1 MTMRGGNILKI
12 GEFAKRSG
20 VTVKTLLHYE
30 KIGLLKPAYKNNSGY
45 RIYCEEDFLKL
56 QQIITLKFIGLSL
69 NEIKEILYKREEN
82 LESIISTQK
91 SALEEKKKHLESVI
105 TVFDK
110 AENQI
115 KENGFLEVEKLIDI
129 IKITNMEDKVK
140 EQYKNAEN
148 FNLRLK
154 LHSYNTNKTDWN
166 NWCFNQMKFP
176 SKARILELGCGTGD
190 LWLKKGEE
198 LNSDWR
204 ITLSDFSASMLQST
218 KEKLEKIGQNFIYR
232 EIDAQNIPY
241 EDESFDV
248 VIARHMLYFVQ
259 DIEKDLSEIK
269 RVLVKGGLF
278 YATANSCE
286 AGVELNK
293 LIEKFDST
301 LELHNNGMCYR
312 FQLENGQALLEK
324 YFSEVKVE
332 VLEGKIV
339 TSDVDA
345 IVSYKASSIKGTSVL
360 VGKKKDDFRKYIEN
374 YIKEKGDISITTK
387 ACIFKVRK

>member
-1 MTMRGGNILKI
+1 MKGGNILKI
-12 GEFAKRSG
+12 GEFAKRAG

-30 KIGLLKPAYKNNSGY
+30 KIGLLKPSYKTSSGY
-45 RIYCEEDFLKL
+45 RVYCEEDFLKL

-69 NEIKEILYKREEN
+69 NEINEILYKREEN

-91 SALEEKKKHLESVI
+91 SALEEKKKHIESVI

-129 IKITNMEDKVK
+129 IKITNMEGKVK

-148 FNLRLK
+148 FNLRTK
-154 LHSYNTNKTDWN
+154 LHSYNINKTDWN

-190 LWLKKGEE
+190 LWLKNRER
-198 LNSDWR
+198 LNSNWKV
-204 ITLSDFSASMLQST
+204 TLSDFSTSMLKST
-218 KEKLEKIGQNFIYR
+218 KEKLEKINQNFIYK

-248 VIARHMLYFVQ
+248 VIARHMLYLGP
-259 DIEKDLSEIK
+259 DIEKALSEIK
-269 RVLVKGGLF
+269 RVLVKDGMF
-278 YATANSCE
+278 YVTANSCE
-286 AGVELNK
+286 TMNELNNI
-293 LIEKFDST
+293 IEKFDAT
-301 LELHNNGMCYR
+301 LGLHSNGMCDR
-312 FQLENGQALLEK
+312 FQLEDGQALLEK

-339 TSDVDA
+339 TSDIDA
-345 IVSYKASSIKGTSVL
+345 IVCYKASSIKGTSVL
-360 VGKKKDDFRKYIEN
+360 VGKKKDDFRKYIDD
-374 YIKEKGDISITTK
+374 YIKEKVDISITTK
-387 ACIFKVRK
+387 ACIFEVKK

>member
-1 MTMRGGNILKI
+1 MRGGNILKI
-12 GEFAKRSG
+12 GEFAKRAG

-30 KIGLLKPAYKNNSGY
+30 KIGLLKPSYKTSSGY
-45 RIYCEEDFLKL
+45 RVYCEEDFLKL

-69 NEIKEILYKREEN
+69 NEIKEVLYKREEN
-82 LESIISTQK
+82 LERIISTQK

-129 IKITNMEDKVK
+129 IKITNMEGKVK

-148 FNLRLK
+148 FNLRTK
-154 LHSYNTNKTDWN
+154 LHSYNINKTDWN

-176 SKARILELGCGTGD
+176 SKARILELGCGTGE
-190 LWLKKGEE
+190 LWLKNKESV
-198 LNSDWR
+198 NSEWN
-204 ITLSDFSASMLQST
+204 ITLSDFSASMLQNA
-218 KEKLEKIGQNFIYR
+218 KEKLDQIGQNYIYK

-248 VIARHMLYFVQ
+248 VIARHMLYLVP
-259 DIEKDLSEIK
+259 DIEKALSEIK
-269 RVLVKGGLF
+269 RVLVKGGIF
-278 YATANSCE
+278 YVTANSCE
-286 AGVELNK
+286 AMNELNN

-301 LELHNNGMCYR
+301 LRLHNNGMCDR
-312 FQLENGQALLEK
+312 FQLENGQVLLEK
-324 YFSEVKVE
+324 HFSKVNVE

-339 TSDVDA
+339 TSDMDA

-360 VGKKKDDFRKYIEN
+360 VGKKKDDFRRYIED
-374 YIKEKGDISITTK
+374 YIKKNGDISITTK
-387 ACIFKVRK
+387 ACIFKVKK

>member
-1 MTMRGGNILKI
+1 MKI
-12 GEFAKRSG
+12 GEFAKRAG

-30 KIGLLKPAYKNNSGY
+30 KIGLLKPAYKTSSGY
-45 RIYCEEDFLKL
+45 RIYCEEDFLRL

-69 NEIKEILYKREEN
+69 NEINEILYKREEN
-82 LESIISTQK
+82 LESIISAQK
-91 SALEEKKKHLESVI
+91 NALEEKKKHLESVI

-129 IKITNMEDKVK
+129 IKITNMECKVK
-140 EQYKNAEN
+140 EQYKSAEN
-148 FNLRLK
+148 FNLRTK
-154 LHSYNTNKTDWN
+154 LHSYNINKTDWN

-176 SKARILELGCGTGD
+176 SKARVLELGCGTGE
-190 LWLKKGEE
+190 LWLKNKESV
-198 LNSDWR
+198 NSEWNV
-204 ITLSDFSASMLQST
+204 TLSDFSSSMLEST
-218 KEKLEKIGQNFIYR
+218 KERLQSVGQNFLYK

-241 EDESFDV
+241 EDEIFDV
-248 VIARHMLYFVQ
+248 VIARHMLYLVP
-259 DIEKDLSEIK
+259 DIEKALSEIK
-269 RVLVKGGLF
+269 RVLAKDGIF
-278 YATANSCE
+278 YVATNSCE
-286 AGVELNK
+286 AMKELNN

-360 VGKKKDDFRKYIEN
+360 VGKKKDDFRKYIDD
-374 YIKEKGDISITTK
+374 YIKKNREISITTK
-387 ACIFKVRK
+387 ACIFEAKK

>member
-1 MTMRGGNILKI
+1 MKI
-12 GEFAKRSG
+12 GEFAKRAG

-30 KIGLLKPAYKNNSGY
+30 KIRLLEPSYKTNSGY
-45 RIYCEEDFLKL
+45 RVYCEEDFLKL

-82 LESIISTQK
+82 LESLISAQK
-91 SALEEKKKHLESVI
+91 NALEEKKKHLESVI

-129 IKITNMEDKVK
+129 IKITNMEGKVK
-140 EQYKNAEN
+140 EQYKNAKN
-148 FNLRLK
+148 FNLRTK
-154 LHSYNTNKTDWN
+154 LHSYNINKTDWN

-176 SKARILELGCGTGD
+176 NKATILELGCGTGE
-190 LWLKKGEE
+190 LWLKNREK

-204 ITLSDFSASMLQST
+204 ISLSDFSVSMLKNT
-218 KEKLEKIGQNFIYR
+218 KEELEQIEQNFAYE

-248 VIARHMLYFVQ
+248 VIARHMLYLVP
-259 DIEKDLSEIK
+259 DIEKALSEIK
-269 RVLVKGGLF
+269 RVLVKDGIF
-278 YATANSCE
+278 YVTTNSCE
-286 AGVELNK
+286 TMNELNN
-293 LIEKFDST
+293 LIEKFDPT
-301 LELHNNGMCYR
+301 LGLHNNGMCYR
-312 FQLENGQALLEK
+312 FQRENGQALLEK
-324 YFSEVKVE
+324 YFSEVKME

-339 TSDVDA
+339 TSDIDA

-360 VGKKKDDFRKYIEN
+360 VGKKKDDFREYIED
-374 YIKEKGDISITTK
+374 YIKKNGDISITTK
-387 ACIFKVRK
+387 ACIFKVKK

>member
-1 MTMRGGNILKI
+1 MRGGNILKI
-12 GEFAKRSG
+12 GEFAKRAG

-30 KIGLLKPAYKNNSGY
+30 KIGLLKPSYKTSSGY
-45 RIYCEEDFLKL
+45 RVYCEEDFLRL

-82 LESIISTQK
+82 LERIISTQK

-129 IKITNMEDKVK
+129 IKITNMEGKVK
-140 EQYKNAEN
+140 EQYKSAEN
-148 FNLRLK
+148 FNLRTK
-154 LHSYNTNKTDWN
+154 LHSYNINKTDWN

-176 SKARILELGCGTGD
+176 SKARVLELGCGTGE
-190 LWLKKGEE
+190 LWLKNKESV
-198 LNSDWR
+198 NSEWN
-204 ITLSDFSASMLQST
+204 ITLSDFSASMLQNA
-218 KEKLEKIGQNFIYR
+218 KEKLEQNFIYK

-241 EDESFDV
+241 EDESFDI
-248 VIARHMLYFVQ
+248 VIARHMLYLVP
-259 DIEKDLSEIK
+259 DIEKALSEIK
-269 RVLVKGGLF
+269 RVLAKDGIF
-278 YATANSCE
+278 YITANSCE
-286 AGVELNK
+286 AMKELNN

-312 FQLENGQALLEK
+312 FQFENGQALLEK
-324 YFSEVKVE
+324 YFSKVNVE

-339 TSDVDA
+339 TSDMDA

-360 VGKKKDDFRKYIEN
+360 VGKKKDDFRRYIED
-374 YIKEKGDISITTK
+374 YIKKNGDISITTK
-387 ACIFKVRK
+387 ACIFKVKK